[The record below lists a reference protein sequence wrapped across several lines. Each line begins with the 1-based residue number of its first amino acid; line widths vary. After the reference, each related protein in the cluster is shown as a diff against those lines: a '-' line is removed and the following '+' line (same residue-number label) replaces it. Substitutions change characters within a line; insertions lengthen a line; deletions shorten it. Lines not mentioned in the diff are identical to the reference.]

1 LGGYEF
7 ELNRDSN
14 EKQFQIAFAI
24 VIAAVLFHLGI
35 LKVHLQKLLVL
46 MCFFLTTSATV
57 LGQSSQRSDGTRPQA
72 VPAVPAVRRHSQPDW
87 WGRHKKKTKEQSF
100 PDPSQ
105 YKNGVGLPLIKH
117 VAGDQKS
124 IWTSPFHLRLH
135 DANWLVPLGGLAAAL
150 LATDTE
156 TSRHLSNSP
165 NRISQSRSF
174 SNMGAATLIGAA
186 GGLYLL
192 GKLRHNEHMRETG
205 LLSGEALI
213 DSYLAGTAIKSV
225 AGRERPYVGNAEGRF
240 WQGGNSFPSEHAAAA
255 WSAAGVLA
263 HEYPGP
269 LTKLFAYGLA
279 SAISVTRVTG
289 KEHFPSDVLVGS
301 VLGYLVAQHV
311 YHAHHNPEIWGASWR
326 MPGRGG
332 DEEHVRQP
340 KNMGSPYVPLDS
352 WVYPAIERLEA
363 MGYVQ
368 TGMLGM
374 RPWTRLECA
383 RLVEE
388 ASDRRES
395 VEKNTAVADRLIAS
409 LESEF
414 ADALDLLG
422 GARNRSLELESA
434 YTRFTG
440 IAGQPLT
447 DGYHFGQTITNDFG
461 RPYGEGFNSVTGL
474 SGWAS
479 SGPFTAYLRGEYQH
493 APAGPELSQGARQF
507 ISAAEY
513 GLPLPPSQL
522 SPQVDRFRALDAYV
536 AMNFEN
542 WQVSFGKQSLWWGPG
557 QGGSMMFSDNAEPV
571 TMLKISRVSPV
582 KLPSIFGWMGPVR
595 TEFFVGRLS
604 GQEFVYGAPTGLL
617 GNWNQP
623 LPDQP
628 MIEGEK
634 ISFKPTPN
642 LEFGFSSTTLFA
654 GEGVPLTTRT
664 FLRSLISTAN
674 GQPGCFEYNAV
685 CTSID
690 PGDRR
695 AGFDMTYR
703 LPGLRNWATFYTD
716 SFTDDEISPVAYFDR
731 SANSAGLYFSHL
743 PRLPKFDLRLEGV
756 YTDNPIGNATNNLC
770 CGFYYFNDRYR
781 NGYTNDGNL
790 LGSWIGRDGQGE
802 QAWLTYWQS
811 PRSYIRVRYRHQEV
825 SQQFVPYGGNMND
838 GGVEA
843 SLWLGRKLSISASL
857 QYEKWDFPVLR
868 PGPTSN
874 LTTSVQFTYWPKW
887 RLH

>member
-1 LGGYEF
+1 LRKILIVMCLILMTSVTAPGQT
-7 ELNRDSN
+7 NPRSN
-14 EKQFQIAFAI
+14 GSPTKTLA
-24 VIAAVLFHLGI
+24 
-35 LKVHLQKLLVL
+35 
-46 MCFFLTTSATV
+46 
-57 LGQSSQRSDGTRPQA
+57 P
-72 VPAVPAVRRHSQPDW
+72 VRRYPQPDW
-87 WGRHKKKTKEQSF
+87 WGHHKKKTRGRFF
-100 PDPSQ
+100 PESGQ
-105 YKNGVGLPLIKH
+105 YKNGLGLPLLKNM
-117 VAGDQKS
+117 AGDQKA
-124 IWTSPFHLRLH
+124 IWTSPLHLRLH
-135 DANWLVPLGGLAAAL
+135 DANWLVPLGGLVAAL
-150 LATDTE
+150 LATDTA

-192 GKLRHNEHMRETG
+192 GKMRHNEHMRETG
-205 LLSGEALI
+205 LLSGEAVI
-213 DSYLAGTAIKSV
+213 DSYLAATAIKSA
-225 AGRERPYVGNAEGRF
+225 AGRERPYVANAEGRF
-240 WQGGNSFPSEHAAAA
+240 RQGGNSFPSEHATAA

-279 SAISVTRVTG
+279 SAISASRVTG

-301 VLGYLVAQHV
+301 VLGYLIAQHV
-311 YHAHHNPEIWGASWR
+311 YHAHHNPEIWGSSWR
-326 MPGRGG
+326 MPGRRG
-332 DEEHVRQP
+332 DEEHDRRP
-340 KNMGSPYVPLDS
+340 ENMGSPYVPLDS
-352 WVYPAIERLEA
+352 WVYPAMERLEA
-363 MGYVQ
+363 MGYVR
-368 TGMLGM
+368 TAMLGM

-388 ASDRRES
+388 ATDRERS
-395 VEKNTAVADRLIAS
+395 LEKNPPVADRLIGS
-409 LESEF
+409 LQREF
-414 ADALDLLG
+414 VHALGLLG
-422 GARNRSLELESA
+422 GARNRSLELESV

-493 APAGPELSQGARQF
+493 APAGPEFPLGAREF
-507 ISAAEY
+507 ISKADY
-513 GLPLPPSQL
+513 GVPLPPSQL
-522 SPQVDRFRALDAYV
+522 SPAVDRFRALDAYV

-542 WQVSFGKQSLWWGPG
+542 WQISFGKQSLWWGPG

-571 TMLKISRVSPV
+571 TMLRISRVSPV
-582 KLPSIFGWMGPVR
+582 KLPGIFGWMGPVR

-623 LPDQP
+623 LSDQP
-628 MIEGEK
+628 MIHGEK
-634 ISFKPTPN
+634 ISFKPSPN
-642 LEFGFSSTTLFA
+642 LEFGFSSTALFA
-654 GEGVPLTTRT
+654 GAGVPFTTKT
-664 FLRSLISTAN
+664 FLRSLISPGN
-674 GQPGCFEYNAV
+674 GTPGCYELSAV
-685 CTSID
+685 CPQID

-695 AGFDMTYR
+695 SGFDLTYR

-716 SFTDDEISPVAYFDR
+716 SFTDDEFSPVAYFDR

-743 PRLPKFDLRLEGV
+743 PKLPRFDLRLEGV
-756 YTDNPIGNATNNLC
+756 YTDNPIANATNNLC
-770 CGFYYFNDRYR
+770 CGFYYSNGRYR

-790 LGSWIGRDGQGE
+790 IGSWIGRDGKGE
-802 QAWLTYWQS
+802 QAWLTYWQG
-811 PRSYIRVRYRHQEV
+811 PRSYIRFRYRHQKV
-825 SQQFVPYGGNMND
+825 SHQFVPYGGTVND

-843 SLWLGRKLSISASL
+843 SLWLGRKLSVSAAL
-857 QYEKWDFPVLR
+857 QYEKWNFPILR

-874 LTTSVQFTYWPKW
+874 FTSSVQLTYWPRW
-887 RLH
+887 QIH